1 LQFDCAR
8 ERNING
14 VDIMTTSFEQLGLM
28 DSLLLALK
36 QEGILEPTEIQQK
49 AIPLALENRD
59 VLGQSE
65 TGSGKTLAYLL
76 PIIQK
81 VDPTKREVQAM
92 ILTPTHE
99 LAIQVLRQIES
110 LTQNSKVAVTATP
123 IIGNVN
129 ITRQIEKL
137 KEKPHILVGSS
148 GRILELIQKKK
159 INMQT
164 IKTIVLDEADR
175 LLDDNNIVTLK
186 AVLKGALKDTQLLL
200 FSASL
205 PQATLQQASELLKN
219 PELVRV
225 TERITVASNIS
236 HMYFATEQRDKFEVL
251 RKLIGLVNPTRAL
264 IFINRSSDIDWTVEK
279 LKFHGLDAEGI
290 HGSAEKSDRKKI
302 MDDFRSGKLRLL
314 VASDLAARGLDIK
327 EVSHIFN
334 LDFPEDPQNYLHRVG
349 RTGRAGLSGVAIS
362 LATPREVDLLE
373 KAEKAFK
380 INILEMDMFRGEIA
394 PAKEMVPEPE
404 RSQAQLAKPTAKV
417 KKVKE
422 KEKEKIK
429 KKVKVKVRAKQTKD
443 KGKPKRKT
451 Q

>member
-1 LQFDCAR
+1 
-8 ERNING
+8 
-14 VDIMTTSFEQLGLM
+14 MTTSFEQLGLM

-81 VDPTKREVQAM
+81 VDPSKREVQAM
-92 ILTPTHE
+92 VLTPTHE

-110 LTQNSKVAVTATP
+110 LTQNSKAAVSATA

-175 LLDDNNIVTLK
+175 LLDDNNVVTVK
-186 AVLKGALKDTQLLL
+186 AVLKSALKDTQLLL

-205 PQATLQQASELLKN
+205 PQSTLQQASELLRN

-225 TERITVASNIS
+225 TERITVATNIS

-264 IFINRSSDIDWTVEK
+264 IFINRSSDIEWTVEK

-290 HGSAEKSDRKKI
+290 HGSSEKSDRKKI

-349 RTGRAGLSGVAIS
+349 RTGRAGLNGVAIS
-362 LATPREVDLLE
+362 LTTPREVELLE

-380 INILEMDMFRGEIA
+380 IKICEMEMFKGEIT
-394 PAKEMVPEPE
+394 PAKKMVSEPE
-404 RSQAQLAKPTAKV
+404 QKSLAQPTKPKAKV
-417 KKVKE
+417 KKKE
-422 KEKEKIK
+422 KEKEKVKVK
-429 KKVKVKVRAKQTKD
+429 KKVKVRAKQTKD
-443 KGKPKRKT
+443 KGKPKGKT